1 MLLSICVKDL
11 VKLNKRKNQ
20 EVLFFNNMKY
30 LTLLIIFTTNLTM
43 SAQHKIPDNIKTNVQ
58 KALSY
63 YPQLSHTNIEF
74 RFKKNIKKSTM
85 QARPKFSSFFKSR
98 KNRAY
103 VILISEKFKI
113 SYKEFKTTDMPSD
126 IFVGWIGHEL
136 GHILDYQNRSNFNL
150 IWFGFQYLFSE
161 NHIIEAERAADSFA
175 VNQGMEDY
183 ILKTKDFIL
192 NHAQI
197 TLTYKDRIKKYY
209 LSPEEIM
216 ELVKLREAK
225 LETN

>member
-20 EVLFFNNMKY
+20 EVLFFYNMKY

-98 KNRAY
+98 KNRDY

-113 SYKEFKTTDMPSD
+113 SDKEFKTTDMPSD

-192 NHAQI
+192 NNAQI

-216 ELVKLREAK
+216 ELVKQREAK